1 MGDKVLE
8 STLHKWLDEQ
18 FSGHKDEMFF
28 MWVENSSCAGTPDLY
43 VAGDKGDL
51 WVELKTANSGKT
63 IGHTL
68 TGFEIRPIQK
78 EWHFRY
84 ERLTGRPSF
93 FLFQVGRGHKARR
106 YLVEATIL
114 IEAERITER
123 WLMDHCEARLG
134 DLLR

>member
-18 FSGHKDEMFF
+18 LSLHGDEIFF
-28 MWVENSSCAGTPDLY
+28 MWVENASCAGTPDLY
-43 VAGDKGDL
+43 ISGECGEL

-63 IGHTL
+63 IGHAL

-84 ERLTGRPSF
+84 GKIPGKQSV
-93 FLFQVGRGHKARR
+93 FLFQVGRGAKARR
-106 YLVEATIL
+106 YMVGAAHLL
-114 IEAERITER
+114 RAERITER
-123 WLMDHCEARLG
+123 FLMDHCEAKLG
-134 DLLR
+134 GLLR